1 MAVPSHRIQKVK
13 PSATLQITAKAK
25 ALRAQGR
32 NVIGLGAGEP
42 DFDTP
47 EHIKEAAIRALR
59 EGFTKYTPVDGIPEL
74 KKAIIGKMQ
83 RDNHLSYEPDEVL
96 VTSGGKQ
103 AFFNMALAMLNPGDE
118 VIIPAPYWVSYPD
131 MTLVADGQPVII
143 DTHESDGFKLNP
155 ERLAAAITPKTRFV
169 VLNSPSNPTG
179 AAYSALEMTK
189 IADVLRAHPHVWA
202 VSDDIYEKIV
212 YDGFRHVTLVALA
225 PFLKDRT
232 LILNGVSKTYSMT
245 GWRIG
250 YAVGPREAIKAMGK
264 VQEQST
270 SCATSIAQRAAA
282 VAISGDQA
290 CVEPMVQAFKERRDF
305 IVAALNAIPGIHCNM
320 PEGAFYVFPNV
331 GGLMGR
337 KTPKGALINNSM
349 DLADYL
355 LNDLDVALVPGLAF
369 GKDPFVRI
377 SFAIALDDLKEA
389 MKRIERAA
397 RELGVV

>member
-1 MAVPSHRIQKVK
+1 MAVLSQRIQKVK

-25 ALRAQGR
+25 ELRAQGK

-47 EHIKEAAIRALR
+47 EHIKEAAITALR

-83 RDNHLSYEPDEVL
+83 RDNNLSYALNEVL

-131 MTLVADGQPVII
+131 MTLVADGQPVIV
-143 DTHESDGFKLNP
+143 DTEEREGFKLNAD
-155 ERLAAAITPKTRFV
+155 RLAAAITAKTRFV
-169 VLNSPSNPTG
+169 VINSPSNPTG
-179 AAYSALEMTK
+179 AAYTAEEMIK
-189 IADVLRAHPHVWA
+189 IAEVLRQHPWVWV
-202 VSDDIYEKIV
+202 VSDDIYEQIV
-212 YDGFRHVTLVALA
+212 YDGFRHTNILQVA

-250 YAVGPREAIKAMGK
+250 YAVGPSDAIKAMGK

-270 SCATSIAQRAAA
+270 SCSTSIAQRAAA
-282 VAISGDQA
+282 VAIAGDQS
-290 CVEPMVQAFKERRDF
+290 CIQPMVRSFLERRNF
-305 IVAALNAIPGIHCNM
+305 VVSALNAIPGIHCNT
-320 PEGAFYVFPNV
+320 PEGSFYVFPNV
-331 GGLMGR
+331 SGLIGK
-337 KTPKGALINNSM
+337 KTPKGAIINNSM
-349 DLADYL
+349 DLADHL
-355 LNDLDVALVPGLAF
+355 LNDHDVALVPGSAF
-369 GKDPFVRI
+369 GKDHFVRI
-377 SFAIALDDLKEA
+377 SFAISMNDLKEA
-389 MKRIERAA
+389 MIRIERAA
-397 RELGVV
+397 RALA